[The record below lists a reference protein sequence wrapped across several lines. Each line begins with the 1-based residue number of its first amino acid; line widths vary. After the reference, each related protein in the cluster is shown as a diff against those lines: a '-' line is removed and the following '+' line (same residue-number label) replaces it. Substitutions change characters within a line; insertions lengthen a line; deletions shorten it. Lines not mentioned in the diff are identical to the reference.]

1 MTEKRLLFI
10 HGAGGFTDD
19 RPIADGL
26 GDALAVSVDMPEFS
40 SDDMSLRAWADPL
53 RARLS
58 AMGADDLLVAH
69 SFGASILLHVLAE
82 PGYAGPKRAVL
93 LAMPNWGPDGWAIEQ
108 YDFAGPPPRDVTM
121 SLHHCIDDEEVPIG
135 HLDLN
140 AAMLPGA
147 QLHRHGTGGHQFVGQ
162 VGVVAADVRN
172 VCP

>member
-1 MTEKRLLFI
+1 MIRLLFI

-26 GDALAVSVDMPEFS
+26 GDALGLPVDMPEFS
-40 SDDMSLRAWADPL
+40 SDDMSLQAWADPL

-121 SLHHCIDDEEVPIG
+121 SLHHCADDEEVPIG